1 MCTNKT
7 YFTDHKIIANSFN
20 GYFINVGSSLANK
33 INCTV
38 DPILYAQRHVNNIY
52 ITEVSESEIR
62 NIIQDLKNSE
72 AGYDELPSS
81 ILVKTCVSYI
91 YIKPLTHLIN
101 MSIREIT

>member
-1 MCTNKT
+1 M

-20 GYFINVGSSLANK
+20 VFFTNVCSSLANN

-38 DPILYAQRHVNNIY
+38 DPLLYAQNHVNNIY
-52 ITEVSESEIR
+52 ITEVSESEIK
-62 NIIQDLKNSE
+62 NIIQDLKNSA
-72 AGYDELPSS
+72 AGYDELPAS
-81 ILVKTCVSYI
+81 ILVKTCVLYIYI